1 MRIEVN
7 ADRVLVDYEATQVH
21 FDHISGALP
30 PVFVC
35 ADREARFIEFADCG
49 QPCNELKSDN
59 KIFKQKKGDF
69 KEGDKIKVIY
79 KKGVQGCW
87 EAVDWEW

>member
-1 MRIEVN
+1 MRLTMYILTL
-7 ADRVLVDYEATQVH
+7 LVEH
-21 FDHISGALP
+21 SLP
-30 PVFVC
+30 SLCV
-35 ADREARFIEFADCG
+35 DREARFIEFADCG
-49 QPCNELKSDN
+49 QPCHELKSDN